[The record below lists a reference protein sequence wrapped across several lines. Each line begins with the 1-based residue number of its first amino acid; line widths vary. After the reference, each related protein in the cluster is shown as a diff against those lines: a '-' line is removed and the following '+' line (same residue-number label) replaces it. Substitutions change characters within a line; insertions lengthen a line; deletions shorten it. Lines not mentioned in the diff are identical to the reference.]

1 MKVLKPLHH
10 FLLLLLAVGLVFGL
24 AALSSAAQAQPQS
37 QSQTQAQSGSQS
49 QTQAQAA
56 KTDNDITRREL
67 RNFDQFLDSH
77 PEVAEALRKD
87 PNLINNPNWVSK
99 HPGVRDWLEDHPNAR
114 QELKENPTAFMHR
127 EQGFEK
133 QEGKEGDIT
142 RGEVH
147 NFDQFLDSHP
157 EVAEGLRK
165 DPNLINNPN
174 WVSKHPEL
182 KDWLEDHPNAR
193 QELKENPAA
202 FMHREKGFEKQEG
215 KEGDITARELR
226 IFDQYLDNHPDVA
239 QALSRNPKLIN
250 NPDWLSKHP
259 ELKEWLE
266 NHPYA
271 SKKIRENPRA
281 FMRREGNFEKH
292 DATERQRVK
301 P

>member
-87 PNLINNPNWVSK
+87 PNLINNPNWVGK
-99 HPGVRDWLEDHPNAR
+99 HPELKDWLEDHPNAR
-114 QELKENPTAFMHR
+114 EELKENPTAFLRR
-127 EQGFEK
+127 ERGFEK
-133 QEGKEGDIT
+133 QEGKEGDTT
-142 RGEVH
+142 RGEVR

-157 EVAEGLRK
+157 EVAEGLRRN
-165 DPNLINNPN
+165 PNLINNPN
-174 WVSKHPEL
+174 WV
-182 KDWLEDHPNAR
+182 
-193 QELKENPAA
+193 
-202 FMHREKGFEKQEG
+202 
-215 KEGDITARELR
+215 
-226 IFDQYLDNHPDVA
+226 
-239 QALSRNPKLIN
+239 
-250 NPDWLSKHP
+250 SKHP

-271 SKKIRENPRA
+271 SKKIKENPRA
-281 FMRREGNFEKH
+281 FMRRERSFEK
-292 DATERQRVK
+292 Q
-301 P
+301 

>member
-37 QSQTQAQSGSQS
+37 QTQAQSGSQS

-67 RNFDQFLDSH
+67 RNFDQYLDSH

-114 QELKENPTAFMHR
+114 EELKENPTAFMHR
-127 EQGFEK
+127 EKGFEK

-142 RGEVH
+142 RREAR

-174 WVSKHPEL
+174 WVSKHQEL
-182 KDWLEDHPNAR
+182 KDWRSEER
-193 QELKENPAA
+193 
-202 FMHREKGFEKQEG
+202 RVG
-215 KEGDITARELR
+215 KECR
-226 IFDQYLDNHPDVA
+226 
-239 QALSRNPKLIN
+239 SR
-250 NPDWLSKHP
+250 WS
-259 ELKEWLE
+259 
-266 NHPYA
+266 PY
-271 SKKIRENPRA
+271 
-281 FMRREGNFEKH
+281 H
-292 DATERQRVK
+292 
-301 P
+301 

>member
-10 FLLLLLAVGLVFGL
+10 FLLLLLVVGLVFGL
-24 AALSSAAQAQPQS
+24 AALSSAAQAQP

-67 RNFDQFLDSH
+67 RNFDQY
-77 PEVAEALRKD
+77 
-87 PNLINNPNWVSK
+87 
-99 HPGVRDWLEDHPNAR
+99 
-114 QELKENPTAFMHR
+114 
-127 EQGFEK
+127 
-133 QEGKEGDIT
+133 
-142 RGEVH
+142 
-147 NFDQFLDSHP
+147 LDSHP

-174 WVSKHPEL
+174 WESKHQEL

-215 KEGDITARELR
+215 KEGDITAPELR

-239 QALSRNPKLIN
+239 QSLSRNPKLIN

-259 ELKEWLE
+259 ELTEWLE

>member
-10 FLLLLLAVGLVFGL
+10 FLLLLLVVGLVFGL
-24 AALSSAAQAQPQS
+24 AALSSAAQAQP

-67 RNFDQFLDSH
+67 RNFDQYLDSH

-127 EQGFEK
+127 EKGFEK

-142 RGEVH
+142 RGEAR

-174 WVSKHPEL
+174 WVSKHQEL

-193 QELKENPAA
+193 EELKENPTA
-202 FMHREKGFEKQEG
+202 FMRREKGFEKQEG

-271 SKKIRENPRA
+271 SKKIKENPRA

-292 DATERQRVK
+292 DATERHRVK

>member
-37 QSQTQAQSGSQS
+37 QTQAQSGSQS

-67 RNFDQFLDSH
+67 RNFDQYLDSH

-99 HPGVRDWLEDHPNAR
+99 H
-114 QELKENPTAFMHR
+114 Q
-127 EQGFEK
+127 
-133 QEGKEGDIT
+133 
-142 RGEVH
+142 
-147 NFDQFLDSHP
+147 
-157 EVAEGLRK
+157 
-165 DPNLINNPN
+165 
-174 WVSKHPEL
+174 EL

-193 QELKENPAA
+193 EELKENPTA
-202 FMHREKGFEKQEG
+202 FMRREKGFEKQEG

-292 DATERQRVK
+292 DASERQRVK